1 MSSDFDAVDLL
12 GLDPATQAT
21 PALHGTDRVW
31 RETNCYVDLW
41 IELLPA
47 LGHCTE
53 AALAFT
59 VRQDFEGDQFTFFKF
74 PPEDL
79 AALFGLTVQEL
90 AVFDTV
96 ESHTL
101 QQLHRGRPV
110 LIEVDSYW
118 LPDVTT
124 CYHRDH
130 QKTTVA
136 AIALDPMARR
146 FGYFHGTGYQVLSG
160 EDFDGLFRSPASPSV
175 LFPYVEFVKRDGIAV
190 AADTLASASRAL
202 LRDHLANRPKAN
214 PVSAWRAALPQHLQK
229 LAARDMAY
237 FHLYAFN
244 LPRQLG
250 ANFELLASYLDWLA
264 AQGEGGLDQAITSA
278 RRIADAA
285 AALQFRLAR
294 MANRKKFDAAALDLG
309 PIEADYDLLFEILG
323 AKFG

>member
-1 MSSDFDAVDLL
+1 MRSDSDAADLL
-12 GLDPATQAT
+12 DLDPATHPT
-21 PALHGTDRVW
+21 PALHGADRVW

-47 LGHCTE
+47 LGHRAE

-79 AALFGLTVQEL
+79 QALFGLAVQEL
-90 AVFDTV
+90 AIFDTV

-101 QQLHRGRPV
+101 QQLRRGRPV

-118 LPDVTT
+118 LPDVAT

-136 AIALDPMARR
+136 AIALDPQARR
-146 FGYFHGTGYQVLSG
+146 FGYFHGTGYRMLADQ
-160 EDFDGLFRSPASPSV
+160 DFDGIFRPPAIDGA
-175 LFPYVEFVKRDGIAV
+175 LFPYVEFVKRDFARDSGEALAAV
-190 AADTLASASRAL
+190 SRAL
-202 LRDHLANRPKAN
+202 LRRHLALRPRSN
-214 PVSAWRAALPQHLQK
+214 PVSAWRDALPWHLET

-264 AQGEGGLDQAITSA
+264 SEGESDLGQAFAAA

-294 MANRKKFDAAALDLG
+294 MANRRKFDAASLDLG
-309 PIEADYDLLFEILG
+309 PIEADYDLLFEILVNRF
-323 AKFG
+323 A